1 MLIVYKMNNMD
12 CYTYYHDKTILVTGG
27 VGSIGSQLVRQL
39 LTYEPKSLILMDNN
53 ETGLF
58 DMQQELKS
66 NRIQILIGDVRD
78 AERMIT
84 VFTGVD
90 IVFHAAA
97 LKHVPLCEFNP
108 YEAVKTNILG
118 TQNIL
123 DAAIR
128 NHVKKVIMI
137 STDKAVDPINT
148 MGASKYLAERL
159 TISANNHQKNNGTA
173 FAVVRFGNVLNSRGS
188 IIPIFMHQIATGSSL
203 TITDPEMT
211 RFVLTI
217 PQSVN
222 LVIKAGMMAKGMEIF
237 ILKMPVLKI
246 IDLAKVMLKKIAP
259 KYGYKEEEHPIEI
272 IGKRVGEKLYEELM
286 TEQESAF
293 AYENEEMFIVYP
305 PHIYD
310 TKNNHQ
316 FTPPDGFTSVPIGEF
331 SSFTARC
338 IDEKEIEQYLV
349 DLKL

>member
-1 MLIVYKMNNMD
+1 MD
-12 CYTYYHDKTILVTGG
+12 KNCSIYYHDKVILVTGG

-39 LTYEPKSLILMDNN
+39 LSYDPKTLIILDNN

-58 DMQQELKS
+58 DLHKELQSEKVKV
-66 NRIQILIGDVRD
+66 LIGDVRD
-78 AERMIT
+78 AERMKT
-84 VFTGVD
+84 VLTGVD

-118 TQNIL
+118 TQNVL

-128 NHVKKVIMI
+128 NHVQKVIKI

-159 TISANNHQKNNGTA
+159 TISANNHQRNENTA

-188 IIPIFMHQIATGSSL
+188 IIPIFMHQIQENIPL
-203 TITDPEMT
+203 TVTDEQMT
-211 RFVLTI
+211 RFVMTI
-217 PQSVN
+217 PEAVS
-222 LVIKAGMMAKGMEIF
+222 LVLKAGMISKGMEIF

-259 KYGYKEEEHPIEI
+259 QYNYDIENNKI
-272 IGKRVGEKLYEELM
+272 QIVGKRVGEKLYEELM
-286 TEQESAF
+286 TRQESAF
-293 AYENEEMFIVYP
+293 AYEDNDMFVVYP
-305 PHIYD
+305 SHIQD
-310 TKNNHQ
+310 IRNR
-316 FTPPDGFTSVPIGEF
+316 FSEVTPLDGFTPVTVSEF
-331 SSFTARC
+331 SSQTARC
-338 IDEKEIEQYLV
+338 ISEEEIEEYLKR
-349 DLKL
+349 LEL

>member
-1 MLIVYKMNNMD
+1 MD

-259 KYGYKEEEHPIEI
+259 
-272 IGKRVGEKLYEELM
+272 
-286 TEQESAF
+286 
-293 AYENEEMFIVYP
+293 
-305 PHIYD
+305 
-310 TKNNHQ
+310 
-316 FTPPDGFTSVPIGEF
+316 
-331 SSFTARC
+331 
-338 IDEKEIEQYLV
+338 
-349 DLKL
+349 

>member
-1 MLIVYKMNNMD
+1 MNRD
-12 CYTYYHDKTILVTGG
+12 CALYYHDKVIAVTGG

-39 LTYEPKSLILMDNN
+39 LSYNPKTLIILDNN

-58 DMQQELKS
+58 DLHKELQSEK
-66 NRIQILIGDVRD
+66 IKVLIGDVRD
-78 AERMIT
+78 AERMNT
-84 VFTGVD
+84 VLTGVD

-118 TQNIL
+118 TQNVL

-128 NHVKKVIMI
+128 NHVQKVIMI

-159 TISANNHQKNNGTA
+159 TIAANNHQRNENTA

-188 IIPIFMHQIATGSSL
+188 IIPIFMHQIQENIPL
-203 TITDPEMT
+203 TVTDEGMT
-211 RFVLTI
+211 RFVMTI
-217 PQSVN
+217 PEAVS
-222 LVIKAGMMAKGMEIF
+222 LVLKAGMIAKGMEIF

-246 IDLAKVMLKKIAP
+246 VDLAKVMLKKIAP
-259 KYGYKEEEHPIEI
+259 KYNYDTENNKIQI

-286 TEQESAF
+286 TKQEAAF
-293 AYENEEMFIVYP
+293 AYEDDDMFVVYP
-305 PHIYD
+305 SHIQD
-310 TKNNHQ
+310 IRNR
-316 FTPPDGFTSVPIGEF
+316 FTATTPLDGFKQVTISEF
-331 SSFTARC
+331 SSHTARC
-338 IDEKEIEQYLV
+338 ISTEEIEEYLERV
-349 DLKL
+349 DLL

>member
-1 MLIVYKMNNMD
+1 MD
-12 CYTYYHDKTILVTGG
+12 TNCSVYYHDKVILVTGG

-39 LTYEPKSLILMDNN
+39 LSYDPKTLIILDNN

-58 DMQQELKS
+58 DLHKELQSEKVKV
-66 NRIQILIGDVRD
+66 LIGDVRD
-78 AERMIT
+78 AERMKT
-84 VFTGVD
+84 VLTGVD

-118 TQNIL
+118 TQNVL

-128 NHVKKVIMI
+128 NHVQKVIMI

-159 TISANNHQKNNGTA
+159 TISANNHQRNENTA

-188 IIPIFMHQIATGSSL
+188 IIPIFMHQIQENVPL
-203 TITDPEMT
+203 TVTDEQMT
-211 RFVLTI
+211 RFVMTI
-217 PQSVN
+217 PEAVS
-222 LVIKAGMMAKGMEIF
+222 LVLKAGMIAKGMEIF

-259 KYGYKEEEHPIEI
+259 QYNYDTDNNKIQI
-272 IGKRVGEKLYEELM
+272 VGKRVGEKLYEELM
-286 TEQESAF
+286 TRQESAF
-293 AYENEEMFIVYP
+293 AYEDDDMFVVYP
-305 PHIYD
+305 SHIQD
-310 TKNNHQ
+310 IRNR
-316 FTPPDGFTSVPIGEF
+316 FTEQTPLDGFKPVTVSEF
-331 SSFTARC
+331 SSQTARC
-338 IDEKEIEQYLV
+338 ISEEEIEEYLNR
-349 DLKL
+349 LEL